1 MPRISEFYGIV
12 IWLYRADHLPAHF
25 HAQYGEHWAKV
36 AIGDARLIDGSLPAR
51 AMRMVREWTR
61 LHRAELVANWRHAQ
75 GDDPL
80 EPIAPLP

>member
-12 IWLYRADHLPAHF
+12 IWLYRADHPPAHF
-25 HAQYGEHWAKV
+25 HAQYGEHLAKV
-36 AIGDARLIDGSLPAR
+36 AIADARVIDGTLPVR

-61 LHRAELVANWRHAQ
+61 LHRPELEANWRRAQ

-80 EPIAPLP
+80 VPIDPLP